1 MKDKN
6 ENKFTTPEGYFDN
19 FNERLFARIEAES
32 DNEPNTDFLPKTDG
46 LSVPQNYFE
55 QVQPKILHKTLN
67 NKESKVIQLNPF
79 KKYYAVAA
87 AIVILLS
94 LATVFFLSK
103 QEKSITF
110 EDLAAD
116 DIDTYF
122 DTAILD
128 MSSNEI
134 TEVLEFETLSLDD
147 ISTYAI
153 EDEAILEYLDEAYDD
168 IDDINFTQDEIN

>member
-32 DNEPNTDFLPKTDG
+32 DNEPNTDFLPKSDG
-46 LSVPQNYFE
+46 FSVPKQYFE
-55 QVQPKILHKTLN
+55 QVQRKLLHNTSIN
-67 NKESKVIQLNPF
+67 TEVKVIQLNPF

-87 AIVILLS
+87 AIVVLLS

-103 QEKSITF
+103 QEESITF
-110 EDLAAD
+110 EDLAAN
-116 DIDTYF
+116 DIDSYF

-134 TEVLEFETLSLDD
+134 TEVLEFETISLDD

-153 EDEAILEYLDEAYDD
+153 EDEAILDYLDEAYED
-168 IDDINFTQDEIN
+168 INDINFTQDEIN